1 MTRKMIESLLD
12 ISHYTDNKII
22 APMMLSK
29 KIITMKKFILSLVL
43 MAVTTS
49 YSQELNLPVF
59 TQYLADNPFVISP
72 AFAGIGD
79 NLRIRANGLT
89 QWVGIKDAPDN
100 QSLYADFR
108 ILDRSGVGLSL
119 YNDSNGNTRQTGAK
133 VSFAHHL
140 ILDYYSKQ
148 YLSFGISYNYNNF
161 RIETGNFTGDVNGGG
176 APDPGRPTDNRYT
189 QNNNFDLS
197 ALYRNKN
204 FYISF
209 NANNVLK
216 KNTEKYFVDEP
227 DLLSNYQVYTGMI
240 FKDGENSRIEYEP
253 SVYYQFFASDQ
264 RSTTDLNFKYRRF
277 NRYEDYYWIGV
288 SYRMLNDQFPKPL
301 SVGPMVGFMKS
312 KFYFGYSYQVMFNDL
327 GNYNTGTHSI
337 TIGFDFFGSISNCPC
352 TQSPVHD

>member
-1 MTRKMIESLLD
+1 
-12 ISHYTDNKII
+12 
-22 APMMLSK
+22 MLSK
-29 KIITMKKFILSLVL
+29 KLITMKKFILSLVL

-79 NLRIRANGLT
+79 NLRVRANGLT
-89 QWVGIKDAPDN
+89 QWVGIKDAPQN

-108 ILDRSGVGLSL
+108 VLDRSGVGISL
-119 YNDSNGNTRQTGAK
+119 YNDRNGYTRQTGAK
-133 VSFAHHL
+133 VSFAHHI

-148 YLSFGISYNYNNF
+148 YLSFGLSYNFNTF
-161 RIETGNFTGDVNGGG
+161 RIDTDEFNTTIEHPVI
-176 APDPGRPTDNRYT
+176 DPSVTDNRYNA
-189 QNNNFDLS
+189 NNNFDIS
-197 ALYRNKN
+197 ALYRNKS
-204 FYISF
+204 FYLSF

-216 KNTEKYFVDEP
+216 KNTDKYRGVEP
-227 DLLSNYQVYTGMI
+227 NLLSNYQIYTGYV

-253 SVYYQFFASDQ
+253 SVYYQYFASDG
-264 RSTTDLNFKYRRF
+264 RSTTDFNFKYRRY

-288 SYRMLNDQFPKPL
+288 SYRFLNDQFPKPL

-327 GNYNTGTHSI
+327 GNYNTGTHSV
-337 TIGFDFFGSISNCPC
+337 TIGFDFLQSISNCPC

>member
-1 MTRKMIESLLD
+1 
-12 ISHYTDNKII
+12 
-22 APMMLSK
+22 MLST

-108 ILDRSGVGLSL
+108 VLDRSGVGINV
-119 YNDSNGNTRQTGAK
+119 YNDKNGYTRQTGAK
-133 VSFAHHL
+133 VSFAHHI

-148 YLSFGISYNYNNF
+148 YLSFGLSYNFNSF
-161 RIETGNFTGDVNGGG
+161 RIDIDEFNNTIEH
-176 APDPGRPTDNRYT
+176 PILDPAVTDNRYT
-189 QNNNFDLS
+189 TNNNFDIS

-204 FYISF
+204 FYLSF

-216 KNTEKYFVDEP
+216 KNTNKYRGVEP
-227 DLLSNYQVYTGMI
+227 DLLSNYQVYSGFV

-253 SVYYQFFASDQ
+253 SVYYQYFASDK
-264 RSTTDLNFKYRRF
+264 RSTTDFNFKYRRY

-288 SYRMLNDQFPKPL
+288 SYRFLNDQFPKPL

-312 KFYFGYSYQVMFNDL
+312 KFYFGYSYQIMFNQL

-337 TIGFDFFGSISNCPC
+337 TIGFDFLQSISNCPC

>member
-1 MTRKMIESLLD
+1 
-12 ISHYTDNKII
+12 
-22 APMMLSK
+22 
-29 KIITMKKFILSLVL
+29 MKKLFLSLVL
-43 MAVTTS
+43 MAVTTG

-89 QWVGIKDAPDN
+89 QWVGIKDAPEN

-108 ILDRSGVGLSL
+108 VLDRSGVGLSL

-148 YLSFGISYNYNNF
+148 YLSLGISYNFNTF
-161 RIETGNFTGDVNGGG
+161 RIDIDKFTDDVNGGNS
-176 APDPGRPTDNRYT
+176 PINNPNIRDDRYT
-189 QNNNFDLS
+189 SNNNFDIS

-204 FYISF
+204 FYVSF
-209 NANNVLK
+209 NANNVLQ
-216 KNTEKYFVDEP
+216 KNVEKYRGVEP
-227 DLLSNYQVYTGMI
+227 SLLSNYQVYSGFT
-240 FKDGENSRIEYEP
+240 FKDGENNRIEYEP
-253 SVYYQFFASDQ
+253 SVYFQYFASDK
-264 RSTTDLNFKYRRF
+264 RSSTDLNFKYRRY

-288 SYRMLNDQFPKPL
+288 SYRFLNDQFPKPL

-312 KFYFGYSYQVMFNDL
+312 KFYFAYSYQVMFNDL
-327 GNYNTGTHSI
+327 GYYNTGTHSI
-337 TIGFDFFGSISNCPC
+337 TIGFDFLQAISDCPC
-352 TQSPVHD
+352 TQGPVHD

>member
-1 MTRKMIESLLD
+1 
-12 ISHYTDNKII
+12 
-22 APMMLSK
+22 MMLSK

-59 TQYLADNPFVISP
+59 TQYLADNPFVLSP
-72 AFAGIGD
+72 AYAGIGD

-89 QWVGIKDAPDN
+89 QWVGIKDAPEN

-108 ILDRSGVGLSL
+108 ILDRSGVGISL
-119 YNDSNGNTRQTGAK
+119 YNDKNGYTRQTGAK

-148 YLSFGISYNYNNF
+148 YLSFGISYNFNSF
-161 RIETGNFTGDVNGGG
+161 RIDIDEFNNTIEH
-176 APDPGRPTDNRYT
+176 PILDPSVTDNRYT
-189 QNNNFDLS
+189 ANNNFDIS

-204 FYISF
+204 FYLSF

-216 KNTEKYFVDEP
+216 KNVDKYRGVEP
-227 DLLSNYQVYTGMI
+227 NLLSNYQVYTGYI
-240 FKDGENSRIEYEP
+240 FNDGENKRIEYEP
-253 SVYYQFFASDQ
+253 SVFYQYFASDK
-264 RSTTDLNFKYRRF
+264 RSTTDFNFKYRRY

-301 SVGPMVGFMKS
+301 SVGPMAGFMKS
-312 KFYFGYSYQVMFNDL
+312 RFYFGYSYQVMFNDL
-327 GNYNTGTHSI
+327 GNYNTGTHVV
-337 TIGFDFFGSISNCPC
+337 TIGFDFLQSISNCPC

>member
-1 MTRKMIESLLD
+1 
-12 ISHYTDNKII
+12 
-22 APMMLSK
+22 MLSK
-29 KIITMKKFILSLVL
+29 KIITMKKLILSLVL

-59 TQYLADNPFVISP
+59 TQYLADNPFVLSP
-72 AFAGIGD
+72 AYAGIGD

-89 QWVGIKDAPDN
+89 QWVGIKDAPQN

-108 ILDRSGVGLSL
+108 ILDRSGVGISL
-119 YNDSNGNTRQTGAK
+119 YNDKNGYTRQTGAK

-148 YLSFGISYNYNNF
+148 YLSFGISYNFNTFKIDIDEFNNT
-161 RIETGNFTGDVNGGG
+161 IEH
-176 APDPGRPTDNRYT
+176 PILDPSVTDNRFT
-189 QNNNFDLS
+189 SNNNFDVS

-204 FYISF
+204 FYLSF
-209 NANNVLK
+209 NANNVLQ
-216 KNTEKYFVDEP
+216 KNTDRYRGVEP
-227 DLLSNYQVYTGMI
+227 SLLSNYQVYTGMI

-253 SVYYQFFASDQ
+253 SVYYQYFASDG
-264 RSTTDLNFKYRRF
+264 RSTTDFNFKYRRY

-288 SYRMLNDQFPKPL
+288 SYRFLNDQFPKPL

-312 KFYFGYSYQVMFNDL
+312 KFYFGYSYQIMFNDL
-327 GNYNTGTHSI
+327 GNYNTGTHSV
-337 TIGFDFFGSISNCPC
+337 TIGLDLFGSISNCPC

>member
-1 MTRKMIESLLD
+1 
-12 ISHYTDNKII
+12 
-22 APMMLSK
+22 MMLSK
-29 KIITMKKFILSLVL
+29 KLITMKKFILSLVL

-89 QWVGIKDAPDN
+89 QWVGIKDAPQN

-108 ILDRSGVGLSL
+108 ILDRSGVGISL
-119 YNDSNGNTRQTGAK
+119 YNDRNGYTRQTGAK
-133 VSFAHHL
+133 VSFAHHI

-148 YLSFGISYNYNNF
+148 YLSFGLSYNFNTF
-161 RIETGNFTGDVNGGG
+161 RIDTDEFNTTIEHPVI
-176 APDPGRPTDNRYT
+176 DPSVTDNRYNA
-189 QNNNFDLS
+189 NNNFDIS
-197 ALYRNKN
+197 ALYRNKS
-204 FYISF
+204 FYVSF

-216 KNTEKYFVDEP
+216 KNTDKYRGVEP
-227 DLLSNYQVYTGMI
+227 NLLSNYQVYTGYV

-253 SVYYQFFASDQ
+253 SVYYQYFASDG
-264 RSTTDLNFKYRRF
+264 RSTTDFNFKYRRY

-288 SYRMLNDQFPKPL
+288 SYRFLNDQFPKPL

-327 GNYNTGTHSI
+327 GNYNTGTHSV
-337 TIGFDFFGSISNCPC
+337 TIGFDFLQSISNCPC

>member
-1 MTRKMIESLLD
+1 
-12 ISHYTDNKII
+12 
-22 APMMLSK
+22 MMLSK
-29 KIITMKKFILSLVL
+29 KLITMKKFILSLVL

-89 QWVGIKDAPDN
+89 QWVGIKDAPQN

-108 ILDRSGVGLSL
+108 ILDRSGVGISL
-119 YNDSNGNTRQTGAK
+119 YNDRNGYTRQTGAK
-133 VSFAHHL
+133 VSFAHHI

-148 YLSFGISYNYNNF
+148 YLSFGLSYNFNTF
-161 RIETGNFTGDVNGGG
+161 RIDTDEFNTTIEHPVI
-176 APDPGRPTDNRYT
+176 DPSVTDNRYNA
-189 QNNNFDLS
+189 NNNFDIS
-197 ALYRNKN
+197 ALYRNKS
-204 FYISF
+204 FYVSF

-216 KNTEKYFVDEP
+216 KNTDKYRGVEP
-227 DLLSNYQVYTGMI
+227 NLLSNYQVYTGYV

-253 SVYYQFFASDQ
+253 SVYYQYFASDG
-264 RSTTDLNFKYRRF
+264 RSTTDFNFKYRRY
-277 NRYEDYYWIGV
+277 NRYEDYYWVGV
-288 SYRMLNDQFPKPL
+288 SYRFLNDQFPKPL
-301 SVGPMVGFMKS
+301 SVGPMLGFMKS

-327 GNYNTGTHSI
+327 GNYNTGTHSV
-337 TIGFDFFGSISNCPC
+337 TIGFDFLQSISNCPC

>member
-1 MTRKMIESLLD
+1 
-12 ISHYTDNKII
+12 
-22 APMMLSK
+22 MLSK

-100 QSLYADFR
+100 QSVYADFR
-108 ILDRSGVGLSL
+108 VLDRSGVGINV
-119 YNDSNGNTRQTGAK
+119 YNDKNGYTRQTGAK
-133 VSFAHHL
+133 VSFAHHI

-148 YLSFGISYNYNNF
+148 YLSFGLSYNINTF
-161 RIETGNFTGDVNGGG
+161 RIDTDEFTSTPNQ
-176 APDPGRPTDNRYT
+176 PFIDPGVTDNRY
-189 QNNNFDLS
+189 NANSNFDIS
-197 ALYRNKN
+197 ALYRNKS
-204 FYISF
+204 FYVSF

-216 KNTEKYFVDEP
+216 KNTDKYRGVEP
-227 DLLSNYQVYTGMI
+227 SLLSNYQVYSGYV

-253 SVYYQFFASDQ
+253 SIYYQYFASDQ
-264 RSTTDLNFKYRRF
+264 RSTTDFNFKYRRY

-288 SYRMLNDQFPKPL
+288 SYRFLNDQFPKPL

-337 TIGFDFFGSISNCPC
+337 TIGFDFLQAISNCPC

>member
-1 MTRKMIESLLD
+1 MD
-12 ISHYTDNKII
+12 ISLYTDNKII

-29 KIITMKKFILSLVL
+29 KFITMKKFILSLVL

-59 TQYLADNPFVISP
+59 TQYLADNPFILSP
-72 AFAGIGD
+72 AYAGIGD

-140 ILDYYSKQ
+140 ILDYYSEQ
-148 YLSFGISYNYNNF
+148 YLSFGISYNFNSF
-161 RIETGNFTGDVNGGG
+161 RIETGNFTGDVNGVPV
-176 APDPGRPTDNRYT
+176 ALDPSITDNRYNS
-189 QNNNFDLS
+189 NNNFDIS
-197 ALYRNKN
+197 ALYRNKG
-204 FYISF
+204 FYFSF

-216 KNTEKYFVDEP
+216 KNVDKYRGVEP
-227 DLLSNYQVYTGMI
+227 DLLSNFQVYSGFT
-240 FKDGENSRIEYEP
+240 FRDGENRRIEYEP
-253 SVYYQFFASDQ
+253 SVFLQYFASDQ
-264 RSTTDLNFKYRRF
+264 RSTTDLNFKYRRY

-288 SYRMLNDQFPKPL
+288 SYRFLNDQFPKPL
-301 SVGPMVGFMKS
+301 AAGPMAGFMKS
-312 KFYFGYSYQVMFNDL
+312 KFYFAYSYQFMFNGL
-327 GNYNTGTHSI
+327 GTYNSGTHSI
-337 TIGFDFFGSISNCPC
+337 TIGFDFLQSISNCPC

>member
-1 MTRKMIESLLD
+1 
-12 ISHYTDNKII
+12 
-22 APMMLSK
+22 
-29 KIITMKKFILSLVL
+29 MKKLILSLVL
-43 MAVTTS
+43 MAVTS
-49 YSQELNLPVF
+49 GYSQELNLPVF

-108 ILDRSGVGLSL
+108 ILDRSGVGISL

-148 YLSFGISYNYNNF
+148 YLSFGISYNFNTF
-161 RIETGNFTGDVNGGG
+161 KVDIDKFTNDANSGGMPVNI
-176 APDPGRPTDNRYT
+176 DPSVTDNRYNS
-189 QNNNFDLS
+189 NNNFDIS
-197 ALYRNKN
+197 ALYRNKA
-204 FYISF
+204 FYLSF

-216 KNTEKYFVDEP
+216 KNTDKYRGVEP
-227 DLLSNYQVYTGMI
+227 SLLSNYQVYTG
-240 FKDGENSRIEYEP
+240 FVLKDGENSRIEYEP
-253 SVYYQFFASDQ
+253 SLYYQYFASDG
-264 RSTTDLNFKYRRF
+264 RSTTDFNFKYRRY
-277 NRYEDYYWIGV
+277 NRYEDYYWVGV
-288 SYRMLNDQFPKPL
+288 SYRFLNDQFPKPL
-301 SVGPMVGFMKS
+301 SVGPMLGFMKS

-337 TIGFDFFGSISNCPC
+337 TIGIDLFGSISNCPC

>member
-1 MTRKMIESLLD
+1 MTRMMEESLLD
-12 ISHYTDNKII
+12 ISLYTDSKII

-59 TQYLADNPFVISP
+59 TQYLADNPFVLSP
-72 AFAGIGD
+72 AYAGIGD

-89 QWVGIKDAPDN
+89 QWVGIKDAPQN

-108 ILDRSGVGLSL
+108 ILDRSGVGISM
-119 YNDSNGNTRQTGAK
+119 YNDKNGYTKQTGAK

-140 ILDYYSKQ
+140 ILDYYGEQ
-148 YLSFGISYNYNNF
+148 YLSFGLSYNFNTF
-161 RIETGNFTGDVNGGG
+161 RIDIDEFNNTIEH
-176 APDPGRPTDNRYT
+176 PILDPSVTDNRYT
-189 QNNNFDLS
+189 TNNNFDIS

-216 KNTEKYFVDEP
+216 KNTNKYRGVEP

-240 FKDGENSRIEYEP
+240 FKDAENRRIEYEP
-253 SVYYQFFASDQ
+253 SIYYQYFASDK
-264 RSTTDLNFKYRRF
+264 RSTTDFNFKYRRY

-288 SYRMLNDQFPKPL
+288 SYRFLNDQFPKPL
-301 SVGPMVGFMKS
+301 SVGPMAGFMKS

-327 GNYNTGTHSI
+327 GAYNTGTHVV
-337 TIGFDFFGSISNCPC
+337 TIGFDFLQSISNCPC